1 MLGPEILVRTISVP
15 VPMGKSGAKWQYHSR
30 SDRHS
35 KVACWGILFDLMR
48 HSPLLVKQLAEGRVA
63 FGINHEMKDFRLNRK
78 KDLDLVLCSPRA
90 GEPSAK
96 KPLTFRGMVEKYQI
110 QLSAADQRALDA
122 LPDITA
128 APVGAVH
135 VALEAKA
142 AMTEHVKAK
151 PRIYDEF
158 NSSHLTVHGAA
169 DLAIAV
175 GFAMVNLARTFQS
188 FGLDEVSHHRQPQA
202 AEEVIAKVSQLPR
215 RTNVREEGFD
225 AFAIVVVECVN
236 DGKTPVKLVKKAPA
250 PASGDI
256 YEYGSM
262 IQRLAMLYDARFP
275 RE

>member
-1 MLGPEILVRTISVP
+1 MLGPAILVRTLSNP
-15 VPMGKSGAKWQYHSR
+15 VPIGKFGAKWQYHSR

-48 HSPLLVKQLAEGRVA
+48 HSPLLVKQLAEGKVG

-78 KDLDLVLCSPRA
+78 KDLDLVLCTPRA
-90 GEPSAK
+90 GDPAHK
-96 KPLTFRGMVEKYQI
+96 KPLTFKRMVKKYGI
-110 QLSAADQRALDA
+110 LLSLEESKLLEA
-122 LPDITA
+122 LPDAVA

-175 GFAMVNLARTFQS
+175 GLAMINMAKTFKS
-188 FGLDEVSHHRQPQA
+188 FGLSEVSHHKQPQA
-202 AEEVIAKVSQLPR
+202 AQEVIAKVSQLPR
-215 RTNVREEGFD
+215 RTNVREDGFD

-236 DGKTPVKLVKKAPA
+236 DGKTPVTLVTAPPAPA
-250 PASGDI
+250 PGDI

-262 IQRLAMLYDARFP
+262 IQRLAMLYEARFP
-275 RE
+275 RV